1 MKKPVKPLVDAE
13 ADLLLDPVAAPGA
26 APGAAPEPES
36 ENDASSIEAPKKPRT
51 DKQKAAFQK
60 VLETRDANRR
70 ARADA
75 RAATQ
80 EADKALL
87 EEKIVKKAVSIK
99 KKQIKRQIALEDISD
114 DDEPIEEIKK
124 KIAAR
129 PRVRA
134 APVPA
139 APEPI
144 KIIFV

>member
-1 MKKPVKPLVDAE
+1 MKKPAKPLVDAE
-13 ADLLLDPVAAPGA
+13 AALLLAPVAEPV
-26 APGAAPEPES
+26 AAPEPES

-70 ARADA
+70 ARAEA

-114 DDEPIEEIKK
+114 DDEPIEDIKK
-124 KIAAR
+124 KLAAR

-134 APVPA
+134 APAPA

>member
-1 MKKPVKPLVDAE
+1 MKKPVKPFVDAE
-13 ADLLLDPVAAPGA
+13 AALLLEPVA
-26 APGAAPEPES
+26 EPVAES
-36 ENDASSIEAPKKPRT
+36 ETDASSIEAPKKPRT

-114 DDEPIEEIKK
+114 DDEPIEDIKK

-134 APVPA
+134 APAPA
-139 APEPI
+139 VPEPI

>member
-1 MKKPVKPLVDAE
+1 MKKPALVDPDA
-13 ADLLLDPVAAPGA
+13 ALLLETEPEPESK
-26 APGAAPEPES
+26 PEPES
-36 ENDASSIEAPKKPRT
+36 ETDNSSIEAPKKPRSE
-51 DKQKAAFQK
+51 KQIAAFQK

-75 RAATQ
+75 RVATQ

-99 KKQIKRQIALEDISD
+99 KKQIKRQIALEEISD
-114 DDEPIEEIKK
+114 DDEPVEDIKR

-134 APVPA
+134 APAPA
-139 APEPI
+139 VPEPI